1 MSSDNWELETRLLEV
16 PYREILGCFG
26 FLRIFE
32 KLSIVYNA
40 YLIIWRRIAFFNFY
54 FSPKSNY
61 GQLHY
66 PHYNH
71 EIPFDKIDNE

>member
-40 YLIIWRRIAFFNFY
+40 YLII
-54 FSPKSNY
+54 
-61 GQLHY
+61 
-66 PHYNH
+66 
-71 EIPFDKIDNE
+71 